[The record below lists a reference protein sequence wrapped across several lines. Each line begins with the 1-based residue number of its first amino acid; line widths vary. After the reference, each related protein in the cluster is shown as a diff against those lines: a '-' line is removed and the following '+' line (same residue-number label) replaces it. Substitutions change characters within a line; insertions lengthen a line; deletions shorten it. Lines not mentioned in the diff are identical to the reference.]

1 MRTLEEIDRD
11 IAIAR
16 EDARRMRHFS
26 PVLEDGID
34 ELYDEQDAAVKA
46 MEGLKQCDVL
56 ILPKPDNVSS
66 LCAACY
72 KLCAK
77 NDAQAFEL
85 GEAAFVK
92 EYACQGVTAEDFD
105 AEYDIAISRG
115 NKIE

>member
-1 MRTLEEIDRD
+1 MRTLEEIDHD

-16 EDARRMRHFS
+16 EDARQMHHFS
-26 PVLEDGID
+26 PVLEDDID
-34 ELYDEQDAAVKA
+34 ELYDERAAVVKA
-46 MEGLKQCDVL
+46 MEGLKQYDVL
-56 ILPKPDNVSS
+56 ILPKPDNTSS

-85 GEAAFVK
+85 GEAAFAK
-92 EYACQGVTAEDFD
+92 EYARHGVTAEDFD

-115 NKIE
+115 KKIE

>member
-16 EDARRMRHFS
+16 EDARRTHHFS
-26 PVLEDGID
+26 PVLEDDID
-34 ELYDEQDAAVKA
+34 ELHDERAAIVKD
-46 MEGLKQCDVL
+46 MEGLKQYDVL

-77 NDAQAFEL
+77 DGAQAFEF
-85 GEAAFVK
+85 GKIAFVQ